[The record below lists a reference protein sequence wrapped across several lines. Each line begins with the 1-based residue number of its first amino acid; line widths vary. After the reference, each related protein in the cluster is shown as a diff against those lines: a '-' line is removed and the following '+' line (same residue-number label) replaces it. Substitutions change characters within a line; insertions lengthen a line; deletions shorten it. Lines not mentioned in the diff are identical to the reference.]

1 VYAHEVGHHYAGE
14 PRYPAPNDWASCEG
28 QADYWAS
35 LVSMRKVYPGEE
47 YLDVIFPAA
56 EQLYKLF
63 STGLRF
69 SLSVEEQV
77 IYFAGS
83 CNHPPADCRRDTY
96 IAGAEL
102 RSKPSCAG

>member
-1 VYAHEVGHHYAGE
+1 
-14 PRYPAPNDWASCEG
+14 
-28 QADYWAS
+28 
-35 LVSMRKVYPGEE
+35 MRKVYPGEE

-63 STGLRF
+63 SKGLRL
-69 SLSVEEQV
+69 SLSVEEQEK
-77 IYFAGS
+77 YFASS
-83 CNHPPADCRRDTY
+83 CTHPPADCRRDTY